1 MSARIAIDDLRV
13 GMFVHLD
20 LGWWAHPFALS
31 SFRLATADQIA
42 TIRGL
47 GLTHVRWS
55 PEKSAL
61 DPADEGV
68 GVRKS
73 AAAPDALGAGVS
85 ADDPRADAPR
95 AEGPSD
101 ARVAGGPVVD
111 ASAVAAPAVASS
123 AAAAP
128 AVAATTAAAPAA
140 LVPAAEVPVAPAA
153 PPDAV
158 ALAVGRPVAAPEK
171 GSAPRDEAAAATGRG
186 AGAPGRSVG
195 RAHPVDANAAPDRRA
210 HDRRTLL
217 AAQREATRVC
227 LRQYGEA
234 AKSLKLT
241 IDNVFSQPEAA
252 RQATEGL
259 TRALIGKMMVDGEL
273 SIRVLADARADRAS
287 AHALNVALI
296 SMLMGRVFGFGEV
309 EMLDVGVGA
318 LLHDVGKLELPER
331 VRHPDARTPAAD
343 QLLYR
348 EHVVRGLAIGK
359 RMGLSAGA
367 LVVIGQHHEMADG
380 SGFPSQIG
388 VDRMAAAARIVAL
401 VNRFDNLCD
410 PALPA
415 HALTP
420 HEALSL
426 IFAQTRAKFDASMLN
441 AFIRMMGVYPPGSV
455 VQLTDDRYAL
465 VTNVNSTRPLK
476 PRVLVYDPQLPAD
489 EALQLNLEQYGDLG
503 IRRSLRPEQLPDD
516 ALHYL
521 SPQRRVIYFFE
532 PAQGLRSD
540 FGQEIA
546 A

>member
-1 MSARIAIDDLRV
+1 MSARIAVDDLRV

-31 SFRLATADQIA
+31 SFRLASDDQIV

-47 GLTHVRWS
+47 GLSHVRWS

-61 DPADEGV
+61 GPVADGADV
-68 GVRKS
+68 PVAKAS
-73 AAAPDALGAGVS
+73 AAAAPDALTAK
-85 ADDPRADAPR
+85 APLADAPLADALP
-95 AEGPSD
+95 AEEPVAD
-101 ARVAGGPVVD
+101 ARLAGTP
-111 ASAVAAPAVASS
+111 ASD
-123 AAAAP
+123 
-128 AVAATTAAAPAA
+128 APAA
-140 LVPAAEVPVAPAA
+140 GAPVAEAPVAEPPA
-153 PPDAV
+153 AV
-158 ALAVGRPVAAPEK
+158 ALAAAGSTPAAAPGDAPLDDAAAVAAR
-171 GSAPRDEAAAATGRG
+171 SANVPGQSAAR
-186 AGAPGRSVG
+186 V
-195 RAHPVDANAAPDRRA
+195 HHVDAAPDRRT
-210 HDRRTLL
+210 HERRMLL

-241 IDNVFSQPEAA
+241 VDNVFSQPEAA

-259 TRALIGKMMVDGEL
+259 TRALLGKMMVDGEL
-273 SIRVLADARADRAS
+273 SIRVLAEARADRAT
-287 AHALNVALI
+287 AHALNVAVI
-296 SMLMGRVFGFGEV
+296 SMLMGRVFGFSED
-309 EMLDVGVGA
+309 EMLHVGVGA

-331 VRHPDARTPAAD
+331 VRHPDARTVPADLA
-343 QLLYR
+343 LYR
-348 EHVVRGLAIGK
+348 EHVARGLAIGK

-367 LVVIGQHHEMADG
+367 LVVVGQHHEMADG
-380 SGFPSQIG
+380 SGFPNQLN

-401 VNRFDNLCD
+401 INRFDNLCD
-410 PALPA
+410 PALPS

-489 EALQLNLEQYGDLG
+489 EALQLNLEQHSDLG
-503 IRRSLRPEQLPDD
+503 IRRSLRVEQLPDD

-532 PAQGLRSD
+532 PAQTIRSD
-540 FGQEIA
+540 FGQELA